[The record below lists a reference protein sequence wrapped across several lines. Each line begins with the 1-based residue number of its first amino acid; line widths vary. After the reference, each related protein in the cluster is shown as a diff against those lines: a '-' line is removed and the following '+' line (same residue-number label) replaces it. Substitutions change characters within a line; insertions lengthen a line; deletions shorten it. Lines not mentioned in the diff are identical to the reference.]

1 MGSTKEEPFSINF
14 NEYANY
20 EDPDLD
26 RKFAVSRTMM
36 NGTLTFEKIEFV
48 CDGGKKIMFSETIFK
63 GFDAPVRQSIV

>member
-14 NEYANY
+14 NDYAKY

-36 NGTLTFEKIEFV
+36 NGTMTFNEIEFDCSSGKKVKFEKTDFQ
-48 CDGGKKIMFSETIFK
+48 
-63 GFDAPVRQSIV
+63 GFDAPVRESIV